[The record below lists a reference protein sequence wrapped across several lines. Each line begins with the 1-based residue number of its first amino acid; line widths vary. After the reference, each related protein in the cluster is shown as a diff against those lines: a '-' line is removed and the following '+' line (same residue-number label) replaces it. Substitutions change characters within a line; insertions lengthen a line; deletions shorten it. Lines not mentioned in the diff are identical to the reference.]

1 MVLKYTVLKGNIFTM
16 VFFLYISCLWIGI
29 SGEVNG
35 QIVEKKDEYPES
47 IETGITVKP
56 DDIEKARIKT
66 EAVKTLA
73 ENFIR
78 EIESSILNL
87 KSDMEA
93 TSVYL
98 EQVQQ
103 EKKLYEG
110 RDINPSFLKLL
121 DRERGLVKQKISVGK
136 EQLQVYKDYI
146 TTLQDRTMVYANGVS
161 LLESINRLKEII
173 AATPADYAVTVRKE
187 ADVAKGYI
195 PAIQASIKEKETL
208 ISLLTKEV
216 EDIKVRIVSK
226 DEELVQAVDSLKA
239 GIRDKAL
246 IEKAQEKARSILSW
260 RKSLSDQWT
269 TISQT
274 RLENAR
280 TRYDVE
286 MQELKNA
293 ELNITFLTEK
303 ARRLEEKLRTKQLRK
318 RQAELKAAK
327 KDEELAQKDADAARI
342 EVEKTFQEA
351 LKRGEE
357 ITRKQLETTST
368 EKMRVLELEA
378 NVYNHIG
385 LAAREK
391 DEFISVDLERY
402 KDITEYKKI
411 AVDIELLLKKTDA
424 SKPKEID
431 KTIKTID
438 EEVDRLSEAIVSI
451 EVFIP
456 SLKEEQK
463 LVSEN
468 LSRAN
473 EEIGRVEKNTAKFE
487 DKTLAS
493 QAVDYTRQIA
503 KTLEEQSGLLS
514 SRLDKISERLEIK
527 QNTLALLN
535 KTKEM
540 LLNLKAAS
548 IWTRKENNIS
558 IRTISTLHKDFMVF
572 CGQISTQVHTQVK
585 TFAASVSER
594 KNTFSFWIRVCVI
607 LALIAGCYFSRQYTY
622 WWNAKN
628 QAGYGA
634 LNTSYFKTRLLP
646 SLVIILQN
654 SLSSIW
660 TVIFS
665 VTIAGLFKI
674 ETPLITSTIYIVS
687 FIAIYTVL
695 KGFLDESFSPEKGDK
710 KLVISL
716 AYLFPKHLYKPLNVI
731 LLFSLVTLS
740 TITVLSLLEFKSDF
754 IELIWFI
761 FRVGILA
768 LLLWLA
774 MQRTLILKLLPD
786 VESRLG
792 KIIHRII
799 KIIYPIL
806 IFFIVSLFAIRS
818 LGYTVLTYTFLM
830 TCLKS
835 FLISFI
841 AFWIGKFL
849 HYRLN
854 YVRERRLK
862 KEHLKKGTP
871 EEKRFHAITSLYQVS
886 FNYVTSLA
894 AAGVIMYVWIK
905 TFRKAIG
912 SPAAPYVI
920 QEIFRETGTVLK
932 AIGNGLMYHL
942 YVEDGKYTTP
952 VKIIIA
958 LVVLFASFYV
968 SRYLKKFL
976 DEKAFHKLH
985 IEHGLKHTM
994 STLIRYMIIGVASLI
1009 GLHLAG
1015 IPLKSITIFAGA
1027 FGIGI
1032 GFGMQNIISNFVSG
1046 IILLFERP
1054 IRVGDI
1060 INLED
1065 GTVGTI
1071 KKISARCTT
1080 IQTPSAITVTIPNSN
1095 FIENKIT
1102 NWTLPTTQIRSSV
1115 KVGVAYG
1122 SDTKLVKK
1130 CLLEVARQN
1139 PGVKANP
1146 EPYVLFLEFGDSE
1159 LVFELF
1165 FWTDDPGKINSTRSE
1180 LNFAIDEAFQKY
1192 NIEMAFPQLDVHMRT
1207 MEPFPIQNVQE
1218 QTVHQKTQISSG
1230 QKDNQNS
1237 GNRAK

>member
-1 MVLKYTVLKGNIFTM
+1 
-16 VFFLYISCLWIGI
+16 
-29 SGEVNG
+29 
-35 QIVEKKDEYPES
+35 
-47 IETGITVKP
+47 
-56 DDIEKARIKT
+56 DIEKAR
-66 EAVKTLA
+66 VKA
-73 ENFIR
+73 EEVKALSENALR
-78 EIESSILNL
+78 ENESVISAL
-87 KSDMEA
+87 KSDMET
-93 TSVYL
+93 TSAYL
-98 EQVQQ
+98 EQLQL

-110 RDINPSFLKLL
+110 QDINPSFLKLL
-121 DRERGLVKQKISVGK
+121 DRERGLVKQKINVDK
-136 EQLQVYKDYI
+136 EQIQVYKDYS
-146 TTLQDRTMVYANGVS
+146 TTLQDRTMVYANWVS
-161 LLESINRLKEII
+161 LLDSVNRLKEII
-173 AATPADYAVTVRKE
+173 ASTPADYAVTVRKE

-195 PAIQASIKEKETL
+195 PAIQASIREKETL
-208 ISLLTKEV
+208 ISSLSKES
-216 EDIKVRIVSK
+216 EDVKARLMSK
-226 DEELVQAVDSLKA
+226 DEELAKTVDALSG

-246 IEKAQEKARSILSW
+246 LKRAQEKARSILSW
-260 RKSLSDQWT
+260 KKSLSTQWI
-269 TISQT
+269 TIFQI

-280 TRYDVE
+280 IRYDVE
-286 MQELKNA
+286 IQELKNA
-293 ELNITFLTEK
+293 ELNIMFLAEK
-303 ARRLEEKLRTKQLRK
+303 AKRLEEKLRTKQLRK
-318 RQAELKAAK
+318 LQAELKAAK
-327 KDEELAQKDADAARI
+327 KDEELAQKDADTARLEI
-342 EVEKTFQEA
+342 EKTFQEA
-351 LKRGEE
+351 LKKVDE
-357 ITRKQLETTST
+357 ITRKQLETTSS

-378 NVYNHIG
+378 NVYHHIG
-385 LAAREK
+385 LAAREN
-391 DEFISVDLERY
+391 DEFIAVDLERY
-402 KDITEYKKI
+402 KDTTEYKKI
-411 AVDIELLLKKTDA
+411 AVDIEQLLKKTDT

-431 KTIKTID
+431 KTIKIID
-438 EEVDRLSEAIVSI
+438 GEIDRLSDAVTTMEA
-451 EVFIP
+451 FIP
-456 SLKEEQK
+456 SLREEQK

-473 EEIGRVEKNTAKFE
+473 EEIERAEKNTAKFE

-503 KTLEEQSGLLS
+503 KTLEDQSGLLS
-514 SRLDKISERLEIK
+514 SRLDKMSERLEIK
-527 QNTLALLN
+527 QNTLAMLN
-535 KTKEM
+535 KTKEK

-548 IWTRKENNIS
+548 VWTRKENNIS
-558 IRTISTLHKDFMVF
+558 IRTISTLHKDFMDF
-572 CGQISTQVHTQVK
+572 SEQISTQVYTQAK
-585 TFAASVSER
+585 TFAAYVSER
-594 KNTFSFWIRVCVI
+594 KNTFGFWMRVCVI
-607 LALIAGCYFSRQYTY
+607 LALIAGCYFSRHYTF
-622 WWNAKN
+622 WWSDKT
-628 QAGYGA
+628 QTDFGA
-634 LNTSYFKTRLLP
+634 LKTSYLKTRLIP
-646 SLVIILQN
+646 SLVIILLN
-654 SLSSIW
+654 SLNSIW
-660 TVIFS
+660 AVIFS

-674 ETPLITSTIYIVS
+674 ETPLMTSIISVAA
-687 FIAIYTVL
+687 FIAIYKVL
-695 KGFLDESFSPEKGDK
+695 KGFLDESFSPEKEDK
-710 KLVISL
+710 NLVISL

-731 LLFSLVTLS
+731 LLFSLITLS
-740 TITVLSLLEFKSDF
+740 IITVFSLFEFKGDF
-754 IELIWFI
+754 IELLWFI
-761 FRVGILA
+761 FRVGMLA

-774 MQRTLILKLLPD
+774 TQKTLILKLLPD
-786 VESRLG
+786 AESRLG
-792 KIIHRII
+792 RIIHRII

-806 IFFIVSLFAIRS
+806 IFFIVSLFTIRS

-835 FLISFI
+835 FLIAFI

-854 YVRERRLK
+854 YVRDRRLK
-862 KEHLKKGTP
+862 KEHFKKGTP

-894 AAGVIMYVWIK
+894 AAGVIIYVWVK

-958 LVVLFASFYV
+958 LVVLFASFYA
-968 SRYLKKFL
+968 SRYLKRFL

-985 IEHGLKHTM
+985 IEHGLKHTL
-994 STLIRYMIIGVASLI
+994 STLTRYMIIGIASLI

-1015 IPLKSITIFAGA
+1015 IPLKSLTIFAGA

-1080 IQTPSAITVTIPNSN
+1080 IQTPSAITVTVPNSK

-1130 CLLEVARQN
+1130 CLLEVASQN
-1139 PGVKANP
+1139 PGVRANP

-1165 FWTDDPGKINSTRSE
+1165 FWTDDPVKINPTRSE

-1192 NIEMAFPQLDVHMRT
+1192 HIEMAFPQLDIHMRSVV
-1207 MEPFPIQNVQE
+1207 PFPIQNVQE
-1218 QTVHQKTQISSG
+1218 QTAYQKTQISPG
-1230 QKDNQNS
+1230 QEGNQ
-1237 GNRAK
+1237 A